1 MIWYYCYCYGLDRMG
16 WYRWDGIVYG
26 MVLMWYGMV
35 WYGMVWYGMVW
46 YWVGMGWDEKVV
58 WYVMVLI
65 RDDIGVG

>member
-1 MIWYYCYCYGLDRMG
+1 MIWYCYCYGLDRMG

-35 WYGMVWYGMVW
+35 WY
-46 YWVGMGWDEKVV
+46 WVGMGWDEKVV